1 MANGATSPSSSALA
15 VSRTMTTLLAVR
27 ARGVNYSFGSGE
39 TRTQVL
45 TDNELE
51 VGRGEVMILTGP
63 SGSGKTTLLTLIG
76 TLRRMQEGSLKVL
89 GREVAGM
96 DQEHQ
101 VRLRREVGF
110 IFQHHNL
117 FSSLT
122 ALENVRMASGLDA
135 TVGAA
140 EATRRCAALLEELG
154 LGARVNSLPAGLS
167 GGQRQRVAIARA
179 LVNGPALV
187 LADEPTAALDA
198 ASGETVMGLLRR
210 MADGPIHTTVLIVT
224 HDQRLLDRADR
235 IVNMVN
241 GRIVSNVRPKELVKI
256 VKVLKQ
262 VKELEGLSDL
272 TLTRVAERMAV
283 KSRYPGDTIV
293 REGTEGDRV
302 FVLGEGVA
310 EAYAD
315 GQLVRELAVG
325 ETFGAITAVSH
336 RRVPET
342 VRARTPV
349 ELYVLD
355 HADLTQVMAEDKGF
369 EERINLLL
377 MARQSS

>member
-1 MANGATSPSSSALA
+1 PFS
-15 VSRTMTTLLAVR
+15 LAVR
-27 ARGVNYSFGSGE
+27 FLNEDRTGPMPGRTTSHSYSELACSRMMPGLTAVRAGGVNYSFGSGE

-45 TDNELE
+45 FDNELE
-51 VGRGEVMILTGP
+51 IGRGEVVILTGP

-89 GREVAGM
+89 GREGAGM

-154 LGARVNSLPAGLS
+154 LGARVNSRPAGLS

-283 KSRYPGDTIV
+283 KR
-293 REGTEGDRV
+293 RRA
-302 FVLGEGVA
+302 GET
-310 EAYAD
+310 
-315 GQLVRELAVG
+315 LVRQAVDG
-325 ETFGAITAVSH
+325 KLI
-336 RRVPET
+336 
-342 VRARTPV
+342 
-349 ELYVLD
+349 Y
-355 HADLTQVMAEDKGF
+355 
-369 EERINLLL
+369 
-377 MARQSS
+377 

>member
-1 MANGATSPSSSALA
+1 MPGRTTSHSYSELA
-15 VSRTMTTLLAVR
+15 CSRMMPGLTAVR
-27 ARGVNYSFGSGE
+27 ASGVNYSFGSGE

-45 TDNELE
+45 FDNELE
-51 VGRGEVMILTGP
+51 IGRGEVVILTGP

-179 LVNGPALV
+179 LVNQPALV

-198 ASGETVMGLLRR
+198 ASGETVMGLLSK
-210 MADGPIHTTVLIVT
+210 MSNGPTHTTVVIVT

-235 IVNMVN
+235 IVNMVG
-241 GRIVSNVRPKELVKI
+241 GRIVSNIRPKELVRI
-256 VKVLKQ
+256 LKVLQ
-262 VKELEGLSDL
+262 QFKELEGLGDL
-272 TLTRVAERMAV
+272 TLTRIGERMTIEHRRA
-283 KSRYPGDTIV
+283 GDTV
-293 REGTEGDRV
+293 VQEGATGDRIYIIS
-302 FVLGEGVA
+302 EGVA
-310 EAYAD
+310 EAYVD
-315 GQLVRELAVG
+315 GQSVRELNVG
-325 ETFGAITAVSH
+325 QYFGAISAVTH
-336 RRVPET
+336 GPIRET
-342 VRARTPV
+342 VRAGTSL
-349 ELYVLD
+349 ELFGLG
-355 HADLTQVMAEDKGF
+355 ADDYAQVMAADKGL
-369 EERINLLL
+369 EERINVLL
-377 MARQSS
+377 MGRQ